1 MRSRLGFG
9 CYSPRSL
16 HLLTC
21 LMAYLVS
28 DAVRLMA
35 CCYSGVV
42 LLIMESLELCENG
55 LFANDNDFFGQ

>member
-1 MRSRLGFG
+1 
-9 CYSPRSL
+9 
-16 HLLTC
+16 
-21 LMAYLVS
+21 MAYLVS